1 MKILKSLKL
10 KSETRG
16 IHENIEKLK
25 RKNASGGL
33 HSPSHYMTYKEA
45 FNDATPAIQRMEAL
59 LSLIVKFDE
68 KVYGRY
74 PISGTGISASVD
86 CGEGRSMT
94 INLDTG
100 STEWNMSLTMRK
112 GNETLTTKSAPMRSY
127 ILATEAFS
135 SRFARTLSNGGFAE
149 TWVAENIPTIFDA
162 LHAKVKEEHDTMR
175 KELDELV
182 LAEGRQPE
190 GYFLEDLYKIT
201 GYNAS
206 EFFPR
211 CEKAAKPLFKAVKK
225 FYERNKG
232 ELEETGKILWDAREA
247 LGYLPEKLLEENL
260 FNEQE
265 DKVEVVIK
273 GGFRGDA
280 FSMEVGFRNPLLH
293 EKGKCA
299 YRPGVFMTDF
309 ITLRAA
315 DRLNGFL
322 YSTNADKIYKAR
334 ENDEKNFNGALSFL
348 HHVKAAFRVKDALP
362 ELGSLMM
369 AKMAKIREVIA
380 EEVKRELAKRP

>member
-1 MKILKSLKL
+1 MNILKSLKL
-10 KSETRG
+10 KNESKG
-16 IHENIEKLK
+16 ILENIEKLK
-25 RKNASGGL
+25 KKNASGGL
-33 HSPSHYMTYKEA
+33 HSPSHYMTYKKA
-45 FNDATPAIQRMEAL
+45 FADATPAIQRIESH

-74 PISGTGISASVD
+74 PISGTGISTSVD
-86 CGEGRSMT
+86 CGEGRSMD

-112 GNETLTTKSAPMRSY
+112 GNETLTTEPAPMRSY
-127 ILATEAFS
+127 SFASEAFS
-135 SRFARTLSNGGFAE
+135 SHFARTLSNGGFAE
-149 TWVAENIPTIFDA
+149 TWVPENIPSLFEA
-162 LHAKVKEEHDTMR
+162 LHAKVKEEHDAMR

-190 GYFLEDLYKIT
+190 GYFQEDLYKIT

-211 CEKAAKPLFKAVKK
+211 CEKAARPLFKAVKD

-232 ELEETGKILWDAREA
+232 ELEETGKLLWDAREA
-247 LGYLPEKLLEENL
+247 LGYLPRKLLEENL
-260 FNEQE
+260 YNEQE

-280 FSMEVGFRNPLLH
+280 FSMEVAFRNPLLH

-299 YRPGVFMTDF
+299 YRAGVFMTDF
-309 ITLRAA
+309 ITLHAA
-315 DRLNGFL
+315 NRLNGFL
-322 YSTNADKIYKAR
+322 YSTNADKIYKEK
-334 ENDEKNFNGALSFL
+334 ENDEKNFNSALSFV
-348 HHVKAAFRVKDALP
+348 HHVKAAFRVEDALP
-362 ELGSLMM
+362 ELASMMM
-369 AKMAKIREVIA
+369 AKMARIRKVIA
-380 EEVKRELAKRP
+380 EELEKEITK